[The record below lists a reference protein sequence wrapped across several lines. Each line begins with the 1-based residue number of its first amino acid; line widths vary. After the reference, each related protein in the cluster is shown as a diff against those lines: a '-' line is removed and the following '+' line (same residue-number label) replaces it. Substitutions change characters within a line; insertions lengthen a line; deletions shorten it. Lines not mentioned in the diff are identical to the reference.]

1 MASRNTVQEIKEK
14 ISIIDVVQPYVKL
27 VRTGKYW
34 KGLSPFNK
42 ENTPSFFVSPE
53 RGTYHCFSSGQ
64 GGDMFTFIEKM
75 EGVDFKGALS
85 ILAEKA
91 GVEVKYERGGSKD
104 NSRIDRMR
112 EAIARAEQFYA
123 QLLVPDSDAYVYAR
137 KRGIT
142 EKTINEWGIGYAP
155 EGWRRLLEMLT
166 AESFSTE
173 ELVMAGLIKEADAK
187 PGTFYDRFRN
197 RLMFPIR
204 DTAGRTVAF
213 TGRALSEDE
222 SAKYLN
228 SPETDLFKKSEIIFG
243 MNKAKDAIRTRGFA
257 LLVEGQMDVI
267 HCHQAGFTNAI
278 ALSGTALS
286 SRHVELIKRYADNL
300 MLVFDGDNAGLS
312 ATKRSAELALFAGMH
327 VKAVSL
333 PDGKDPA
340 DLISA
345 DAKEFSTRVAEA
357 RSVIEFF
364 LSTLSAKET
373 DMQKLV
379 QLVETIVLPL
389 VKAVKSPL
397 EREHFVGVVAH
408 ALATTSEAVR
418 ESLSTIQ
425 ITNAQDTQDSVTA
438 IKSIATNADTKRSI
452 SSIRA
457 EALSAIVESYPESPL
472 ADKIQSEYSR
482 IMGEESLPEPSEQAI
497 FEAGISFGE
506 NPTLEDVDD
515 LIRAFERSWLDEQ
528 YTKALN
534 VLRRAQVSRDTK
546 EETRAEIACADLVKR
561 IAECEKN

>member
-42 ENTPSFFVSPE
+42 EKTPSFFVSPE

-112 EAIARAEQFYA
+112 EAVARAEQFYA
-123 QLLVPDSDAYVYAR
+123 QLLVPDGDAYVYAK

-166 AESFSTE
+166 AESFSTD

-213 TGRALSEDE
+213 TGRALSEDDP
-222 SAKYLN
+222 AKYLN

-300 MLVFDGDNAGLS
+300 MLVFDGDKAGLS

-327 VKAVSL
+327 VKAVAL

-379 QLVETIVLPL
+379 QLVEKKVLPL

-418 ESLSTIQ
+418 ESLSTIP
-425 ITNAQDTQDSVTA
+425 ITNAQETQGSVTA
-438 IKSIATNADTKRSI
+438 TKSIATNADAKRSTA
-452 SSIRA
+452 SVRA
-457 EALSAIVESYPESPL
+457 EALSAIVESYPENPL
-472 ADKIQSEYSR
+472 AEKIQSEYSR
-482 IMGEESLPEPSEQAI
+482 IMGGESLPEPSEQAI

-506 NPTLEDVDD
+506 NPTPEDVDD